1 MLKNPPKMKI
11 YIINLKTSTDRK
23 QYIEQLLSPYQ
34 DFIDVHF
41 VEAVDGRVLSDE
53 QLSEV
58 WNQKETYKT
67 YGRFMKGGEIGCS
80 LSHRKCYEEILK
92 NGDDAALILEDDVV
106 FKENTDIRKVVS
118 TVEKLLCTQKPMIVL
133 LSGSYWFFKEKSL
146 PGVDFQ
152 LASVFEA
159 MGAMS
164 YLVNREGA
172 KEILYA
178 EKKYL
183 ADDWY
188 SWKSNGIKVYALR
201 PHIAGDFDLFKSDIA
216 GSYEG
221 WKRKNLSFK
230 NKLRAYYRGV
240 IRRVLGRIGHWETR
254 K

>member
-1 MLKNPPKMKI
+1 MKCRMNT

-23 QYIEQLLSPYQ
+23 QYIEHLLSPYQ

-41 VEAVDGRVLSDE
+41 VEAVDGRALSDE
-53 QLSEV
+53 QLNEM

-67 YGRFMKGGEIGCS
+67 YGRCMKGGEIGCS

-106 FKENTDIRKVVS
+106 FKENADIRKVVS

-146 PGVDFQ
+146 PGVGFQ

-159 MGAMS
+159 MGTMS
-164 YLVNREGA
+164 YMINLAAA
-172 KEILYA
+172 KRMTSID
-178 EKKYL
+178 KKYL

-188 SWKSNGIKVYALR
+188 HWRDNGIKVYAVR
-201 PHIAGDFDLFKSDIA
+201 PHIAGDVGMFESEIVMCGLGLVRRNISVMKKA
-216 GSYEG
+216 QSYYQAVLRRFLGYIGNFE
-221 WKRKNLSFK
+221 KRDM
-230 NKLRAYYRGV
+230 Y
-240 IRRVLGRIGHWETR
+240 
-254 K
+254 

>member
-1 MLKNPPKMKI
+1 M
-11 YIINLKTSTDRK
+11 
-23 QYIEQLLSPYQ
+23 
-34 DFIDVHF
+34 DVHF
-41 VEAVDGRVLSDE
+41 VEAVDGRVLSNE
-53 QLSEV
+53 QLNEV

-67 YGRFMKGGEIGCS
+67 YGRYMKGGEIGCS

-159 MGAMS
+159 MGTMS
-164 YLVNREGA
+164 YMMNQAAA
-172 KEILYA
+172 KRMTSID
-178 EKKYL
+178 KKYL

-188 SWKSNGIKVYALR
+188 HWRDNGIKVYAVR
-201 PHIAGDFDLFKSDIA
+201 PHIAGDVGMFESEIVMCGLGLVRRNISVMKKA
-216 GSYEG
+216 QSYYQAVLRRFLGYIGNFE
-221 WKRKNLSFK
+221 KRDM
-230 NKLRAYYRGV
+230 Y
-240 IRRVLGRIGHWETR
+240 
-254 K
+254 

>member
-1 MLKNPPKMKI
+1 MVKVHV
-11 YIINLKTSTDRK
+11 INLKTSTDRK
-23 QYIEQLLSPYQ
+23 QYIEHLLSPYQ
-34 DFIDVHF
+34 DFMDVHF
-41 VEAVDGRVLSDE
+41 VEAVDGRALSDE
-53 QLSEV
+53 QLNEM

-67 YGRFMKGGEIGCS
+67 YGRCMKGGEIGCS

-92 NGDDAALILEDDVV
+92 NGDDVALILEDDVV
-106 FKENTDIRKVVS
+106 FKENADIRKVVS

-133 LSGSYWFFKEKSL
+133 LSGSYWFFKGKSL
-146 PGVDFQ
+146 LDIDFQ

-159 MGAMS
+159 MGTMS
-164 YLVNREGA
+164 YMINLAAA
-172 KEILYA
+172 KRMTSID
-178 EKKYL
+178 KKYL

-188 SWKSNGIKVYALR
+188 HWRANGIKVYAVR
-201 PHIAGDFDLFKSDIA
+201 PHIAGDFDLFGSVIA

-254 K
+254 E